1 MEMYKRIL
9 ELTEEIE
16 AVSAGDDHVRLQ
28 DLLNR
33 RAEAFAALEGQLP
46 KISPDEVLEA
56 TAIIARIQ
64 ECEKR
69 CQEQA
74 TRKLATLKEEMGKI
88 RKGKRL
94 EKAYGRFAGN
104 GV

>member
-1 MEMYKRIL
+1 MYKKIL

-16 AVSAGDDHVRLQ
+16 TVSAGDDHARLQ

-33 RAEAFAALEGQLP
+33 RAAAFAALEGQP
-46 KISPDEVLEA
+46 PQSSPEE
-56 TAIIARIQ
+56 TMAIIDQIQ

-69 CQEQA
+69 CREQA
-74 TRKLATLKEEMGKI
+74 TRRLAALTEEMGKI

-94 EKAYGRFAGN
+94 GKAYGQFAGN
-104 GV
+104 V